1 MVVSFTLD
9 TFEGPLDLLL
19 QLVRRSQISVWE
31 IRIQSIIEQF
41 ITYIE
46 QMEAMDVEL
55 TGEFMVMAAT
65 LMRIKARMLLPRP
78 EPEDEENLEEQLDE
92 EEQLITRLLQ
102 YEGFREAA
110 EQLELLAQE
119 NAPFY
124 TRACPEELP
133 VREAGDPL
141 AGVTLLT
148 LAVMLQQ
155 TLKELPPEK
164 EISITREEYSLREQM
179 ERIRYVLKLDA
190 GGCTFWQ
197 VLSDNPTR
205 LEIVVTFLALLEL
218 VRLQELLVMQESP
231 EAEVR
236 LFRRETNAAV

>member
-1 MVVSFTLD
+1 MAINVMLD
-9 TFEGPLDLLL
+9 AYEGPLDLLL

-41 ITYIE
+41 LAYIE

-55 TGEFMVMAAT
+55 AGEFMVMAAT

-78 EPEDEENLEEQLDE
+78 EPEDDEDGSEQLDE
-92 EEQLITRLLQ
+92 EEQLIARLLQ

-110 EQLELLAQE
+110 EQLEMLAQE
-119 NAPFY
+119 SAPFY
-124 TRACPEELP
+124 SRACPAELP
-133 VREAGDPL
+133 VRDVGDPL

-148 LAVMLQQ
+148 LAVMMQQ
-155 TLKELPPEK
+155 ALKELPPQR

-179 ERIRYVLKLDA
+179 DKIRYVLRQAAD
-190 GGCTFWQ
+190 GCSFRQ
-197 VLSDNPTR
+197 ILSDRPTR

-218 VRLQELLVMQESP
+218 VRLQELLVLQDSP
-231 EAEVR
+231 ESEVR
-236 LFRRETNAAV
+236 LFRRETHAAV